1 MAIVLEQDVFY
12 ILDDNVA
19 SRVCGIDE
27 LDGYGSNLFV
37 FFLHRADPEQASGL
51 A

>member
-12 ILDDNVA
+12 ILDD
-19 SRVCGIDE
+19 RVCGIDE